1 MIGKR
6 NRPRRNFGRGW
17 TLTAEAMA
25 NSRFRAIGMCF
36 GTPCSNDC
44 SLKNFL
50 NNARTIASMFLAG
63 IRPSSVHNSA
73 VPCSRYV
80 PENSFK
86 ERKIV
91 AVFNSLLVHPQ
102 ATAASIE
109 AELNSLN
116 TLQGIHFDG
125 WDNGGHDSIVC
136 ASSLHFQAG
145 SIDPANPQI
154 INPRNFPATR
164 RSRESSTLT
173 TSLRRHFAQGGIQ
186 SSHRRSTFVCWVS
199 SAGGALST
207 GRMTTTGGTT
217 SIEPVAKAVAA
228 GYEHT
233 CALLNAGTV
242 QCWGDIA
249 RASSATAR
257 RRPAWCP

>member
-1 MIGKR
+1 
-6 NRPRRNFGRGW
+6 
-17 TLTAEAMA
+17 
-25 NSRFRAIGMCF
+25 
-36 GTPCSNDC
+36 
-44 SLKNFL
+44 
-50 NNARTIASMFLAG
+50 MFLAG

-86 ERKIV
+86 ERKMV

-145 SIDPANPQI
+145 SIVPRQPSNHQSTQFSGDSSLPRKLDVDHFTSPALRP
-154 INPRNFPATR
+154 
-164 RSRESSTLT
+164 
-173 TSLRRHFAQGGIQ
+173 RRHSIIPPQKHF
-186 SSHRRSTFVCWVS
+186 
-199 SAGGALST
+199 
-207 GRMTTTGGTT
+207 RMLG
-217 SIEPVAKAVAA
+217 
-228 GYEHT
+228 
-233 CALLNAGTV
+233 
-242 QCWGDIA
+242 
-249 RASSATAR
+249 
-257 RRPAWCP
+257 